1 MRARFVCLLLL
12 GGFTACVRAPRPPPR
27 LPPPAPLE
35 NTASLTG
42 SVIATGEI
50 KADLAGAIV
59 FLEPIADAGSPANLG
74 ELEIRLRKGRFEPR
88 VLVVQRGQRITW
100 ANLDPIFHG
109 VFSFSSRN
117 RFDLGMFAPNER
129 RSISLAMAGPVRFH
143 CPIHVGEGGIVFVA
157 PSPYLSRA
165 SRRAQYAI
173 HGVPPGR
180 HLLSAWS
187 DGWSATARE
196 ITLSA
201 GESAHAD
208 VLLAPER
215 G

>member
-1 MRARFVCLLLL
+1 MRARFVCLLMLC
-12 GGFTACVRAPRPPPR
+12 GITGCVRTSRPPP
-27 LPPPAPLE
+27 PPPPLG
-35 NTASLTG
+35 NTASLSG
-42 SVIATGEI
+42 SVIGTGEI
-50 KADLAGAIV
+50 RADFAGTLV
-59 FLEPIADAGSPANLG
+59 FLEPIAEAEPLANLG
-74 ELEIRLRKGRFEPR
+74 EAEIRVRKGKFEPR
-88 VLVVQRGQRITW
+88 LLVVQRGQRITW
-100 ANLDPIFHG
+100 SNLDPIFHG
-109 VFSFSSRN
+109 VFSYSSRN

-157 PSPYLSRA
+157 PSPYLSRT

-196 ITLSA
+196 ITLRA